1 MEVVIQEEA
10 TGCGIAACAVL
21 AGLSY
26 AEAKKRA
33 SALGIHASDASL
45 WSDTEYV
52 RKLLRHCGVS
62 VSPEETP
69 FESWEGLPD
78 KALLAIKWR
87 MERGK
92 PFWHWFYLS
101 VKVVKTKCWIPR
113 NLCGQTSVKTS
124 GVSSL
129 GGSLRLP
136 INKSIN
142 FTPRGAARPHGCSD
156 CSPVISNVWR
166 LTRKGETACR
176 SPEY

>member
-10 TGCGIAACAVL
+10 TGCGIAACAAL

-52 RKLLRHCGVS
+52 RKLLRHCGVA

-69 FESWEGLPD
+69 FESWDGLPD

-92 PFWHWFYLS
+92 PFWHWVLFVRES
-101 VKVVKTKCWIPR
+101 GQEKVLDSKK
-113 NLCGQTSVKTS
+113 
-124 GVSSL
+124 
-129 GGSLRLP
+129 SLR
-136 INKSIN
+136 
-142 FTPRGAARPHGCSD
+142 
-156 CSPVISNVWR
+156 SNV
-166 LTRKGETACR
+166 RKDFGRIKPMWFIEITN
-176 SPEY
+176 

>member
-1 MEVVIQEEA
+1 MLQHQASPPAREPLKLNVGKYMEVVIQEEA
-10 TGCGIAACAVL
+10 TGCGIAACAAL

-52 RKLLRHCGVS
+52 RKLLRHCGVA

-69 FESWEGLPD
+69 FESWDGLPD

-92 PFWHWFYLS
+92 PFWHWVLF
-101 VKVVKTKCWIPR
+101 VREGGQDKVLDSKK
-113 NLCGQTSVKTS
+113 
-124 GVSSL
+124 
-129 GGSLRLP
+129 SLR
-136 INKSIN
+136 
-142 FTPRGAARPHGCSD
+142 
-156 CSPVISNVWR
+156 SNV
-166 LTRKGETACR
+166 RKDFGRIKPRWFIEITN
-176 SPEY
+176 